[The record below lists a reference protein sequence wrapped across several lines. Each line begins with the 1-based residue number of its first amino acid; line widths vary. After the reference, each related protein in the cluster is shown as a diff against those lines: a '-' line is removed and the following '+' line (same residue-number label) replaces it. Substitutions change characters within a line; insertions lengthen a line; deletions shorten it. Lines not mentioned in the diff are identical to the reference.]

1 MSIFGARDRKA
12 TERRWRGAP
21 HKRCYAIGDIHGR
34 LDLLELLLAK
44 ISEDMHARE
53 QRETV
58 VVALGDLIDKG
69 PESRGVVA
77 LLSQPLPIRAR
88 LICLK
93 GNHEDTLVRGLR
105 GEPNLLGKWLKQGG
119 LECARS
125 YGVDGGMLDTQADE
139 VIEHNL
145 AAAIPRDHL
154 QFLRSLPDTVRFG
167 DYLLV
172 HAGLR
177 PGIPFEEQTAND
189 LRWIRKPFLDST
201 ADHGFMVVHGHSVTW
216 EVQERA
222 NRIGIDTGAYTS
234 GVLTALAI
242 EDDRRWFLQATEEE
256 LRSRLSPK
264 NQSPIRPGM

>member
-1 MSIFGARDRKA
+1 MSIFGAREHKTVHRG
-12 TERRWRGAP
+12 WRGAP
-21 HKRCYAIGDIHGR
+21 GKRCYAIGDIHGR
-34 LDLLELLLAK
+34 RDLLEVLLEK
-44 ISEDMHARE
+44 IATDMDQRE
-53 QRETV
+53 PRETV

-69 PESRGVVA
+69 PDSRGVVE
-77 LLSQPLPIRAR
+77 LLSQPLPFRAR

-105 GEPNLLGKWLKQGG
+105 GEPTLLGKWLKQGG

-125 YGVDGGMLDTQADE
+125 YGVDARLLDTQPAE

-145 AAAIPRDHL
+145 SAAIPRDHL
-154 QFLRSLPDTVRFG
+154 LFLRSLPDTVRFG

-177 PGIPFEEQTAND
+177 PGIPFADQTAND

-201 ADHGFMVVHGHSVTW
+201 ADHGVMVVHGHSVTW
-216 EVQERA
+216 EVEERP

-234 GVLTALAI
+234 GLLTALAI
-242 EDDRRWFLQATEEE
+242 EDDRRWYLNSNDDD
-256 LRSRLSPK
+256 LRGR
-264 NQSPIRPGM
+264 